1 MTTNVDMLGNQTRER
16 KKPHRSPAIKNF
28 DTIKEVYT
36 VRMY

>member
-1 MTTNVDMLGNQTRER
+1 MLGNQTRER